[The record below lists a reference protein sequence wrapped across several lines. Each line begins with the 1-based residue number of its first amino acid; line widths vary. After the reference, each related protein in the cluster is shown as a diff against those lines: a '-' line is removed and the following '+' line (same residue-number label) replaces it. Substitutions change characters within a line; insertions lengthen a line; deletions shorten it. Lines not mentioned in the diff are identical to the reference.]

1 MRIRCEEREKNHKT
15 QKKSYKNCYDVRNTN
30 IIYES
35 WLRARNKQ
43 EEDEEKK
50 SEGRDQV
57 IKQIV
62 QGMFSHKF

>member
-1 MRIRCEEREKNHKT
+1 VRKEKKTTKHK
-15 QKKSYKNCYDVRNTN
+15 KKSYKNCYDVRNTN